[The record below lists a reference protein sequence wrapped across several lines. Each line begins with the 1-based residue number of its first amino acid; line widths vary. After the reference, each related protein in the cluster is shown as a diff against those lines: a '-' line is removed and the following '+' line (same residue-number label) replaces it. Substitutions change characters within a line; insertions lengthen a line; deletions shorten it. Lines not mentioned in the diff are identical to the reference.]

1 MKNDEETF
9 NLNSKKNKSKSTDKY
24 KKYQVEDSDSNISE
38 EDIETKMNRLIQIKK
53 ANKGKK
59 ENKDLLNIEK
69 MKKDAEKFKKKIN
82 ENKEKK

>member
-1 MKNDEETF
+1 
-9 NLNSKKNKSKSTDKY
+9 
-24 KKYQVEDSDSNISE
+24 
-38 EDIETKMNRLIQIKK
+38 MNRLIQIKK

-82 ENKEKK
+82 EIKEKKNRRK